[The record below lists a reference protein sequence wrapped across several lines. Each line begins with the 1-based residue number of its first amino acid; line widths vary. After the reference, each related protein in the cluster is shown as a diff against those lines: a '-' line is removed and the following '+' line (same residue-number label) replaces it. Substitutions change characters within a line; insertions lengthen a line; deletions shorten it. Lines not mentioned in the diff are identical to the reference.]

1 MTKSKIKLTSEF
13 AIKFQEIM
21 GSDNSLY
28 VDGIRNSR
36 IYRSDEFE
44 LFSDFSHHSTIT
56 IDNNSIKN
64 LKNESKKFDFIVADL
79 AIRPNSIPWNGKYKL
94 KENWAHILELQS
106 ILTDNGYALV
116 WAEPSFWFRSNKR
129 LIKILN
135 DNNFHLSAVINPP
148 EESLLSFNSRTK
160 FRPNILLF
168 SSQKVEKV
176 FIAELTDT
184 QRVSNIISN
193 FQQRKSGTTLK
204 QGLYT
209 DINKFV
215 SFENFKVKDQIK
227 NLKTNYEDYI
237 EYKLSDLSKKIIIGK
252 HKEKLLGM
260 TNAIYLPKIGKSK
273 IICNPKSATLNSQN
287 YFQIQLDA
295 SIVINK
301 YAALFFESE
310 LGNKIR
316 DSLFLGTTIATITRK
331 SLETAILIIPNLKEQ
346 QLIIDTNEKLERL
359 KNEVDVISN
368 ELSINLKNANVLQDK
383 IENTLVELSAF
394 TNSDKVMAVIR
405 KGESKIREFKQT
417 LSLDI
422 KTQTKEKYIE
432 KAVLKTI
439 AAFLNTDG
447 GTLLIGVEDSGEI
460 LGIEREVMKLHK
472 NIIDNFLIHYKN
484 RVKNVIGEGFYP
496 FINSKIVE
504 VDHKKILMVKCE
516 KSKSPCFINENDFF
530 VRTNPATDKLEG
542 PKLVQYIEVHFK

>member
-21 GSDNSLY
+21 ELDNSLY
-28 VDGIRNSR
+28 VDGFRNSR
-36 IYRSDEFE
+36 INRSDEFE
-44 LFSDFSHHSTIT
+44 LFNDYCHHSTVSIAN
-56 IDNNSIKN
+56 DSIKN
-64 LKNESKKFDFIVADL
+64 IINESKKFDFIVADF

-148 EESLLSFNSRTK
+148 EEPLLSNPRTK
-160 FRPNILLF
+160 IRPNILIF

-193 FQQRKSGTTLK
+193 FKQRISGTTLK

-227 NLKTNYEDYI
+227 NLKTNYEDYV
-237 EYKLSDLSKKIIIGK
+237 EYKLSDISKKIIIGK
-252 HKEKLLGM
+252 HKEKLLEM
-260 TNAIYLPKIGKSK
+260 TNALYLPKIGKSK
-273 IICNPKSATLNSQN
+273 IICNPKNATLKSQN

-368 ELSINLKNANVLQDK
+368 ELSINLKNAYVLQDK

-417 LSLDI
+417 FSLDI
-422 KTQTKEKYIE
+422 KTLTKAKYLE
-432 KAVLKTI
+432 KAVFKTI

-447 GTLLIGVEDSGEI
+447 GILL
-460 LGIEREVMKLHK
+460 
-472 NIIDNFLIHYKN
+472 
-484 RVKNVIGEGFYP
+484 
-496 FINSKIVE
+496 
-504 VDHKKILMVKCE
+504 
-516 KSKSPCFINENDFF
+516 
-530 VRTNPATDKLEG
+530 
-542 PKLVQYIEVHFK
+542 

>member
-135 DNNFHLSAVINPP
+135 DINFHLSAVINPP

-227 NLKTNYEDYI
+227 NLKTNYEDYV

-273 IICNPKSATLNSQN
+273 IICNPKNATLKSQN

>member
-135 DNNFHLSAVINPP
+135 DINFHLSAVINPP

-227 NLKTNYEDYI
+227 NLKTNYEDYV

-316 DSLFLGTTIATITRK
+316 DSLFLGTTISTITRK

>member
-1 MTKSKIKLTSEF
+1 VTKSKIKLTSEF

-21 GSDNSLY
+21 GLDNSLY

-36 IYRSDEFE
+36 IYCSDEFE
-44 LFSDFSHHSTIT
+44 LFNEFSHQSTVS

-64 LKNESKKFDFIVADL
+64 IKNESKKFNFIVADL
-79 AIRPNSIPWNGKYKL
+79 RISPNMVLWDGKYKL
-94 KENWAHILELQS
+94 KENWAHILGFQS
-106 ILTDNGYALV
+106 ILTENGYALV
-116 WAEPSFWFRSNKR
+116 WAEPSYWFRSNKR

-148 EESLLSFNSRTK
+148 EEPLLSNPRTK

-168 SSQKVEKV
+168 SSMKVEKV

-193 FQQRKSGTTLK
+193 FKQRISGATLK

-237 EYKLSDLSKKIIIGK
+237 EYKLSDISKKIIIGK
-252 HKEKLLGM
+252 HKEKLLEM
-260 TNAIYLPKIGKSK
+260 TNALYLPKIGKSK
-273 IICNPKSATLNSQN
+273 IICNPKNATLKSQN

-368 ELSINLKNANVLQDK
+368 ELSINLKNAYVLQDK

-417 LSLDI
+417 FSLDI
-422 KTQTKEKYIE
+422 KTLTKAKYLE
-432 KAVLKTI
+432 KAVFKTI

-447 GTLLIGVEDSGEI
+447 GILL
-460 LGIEREVMKLHK
+460 
-472 NIIDNFLIHYKN
+472 
-484 RVKNVIGEGFYP
+484 
-496 FINSKIVE
+496 
-504 VDHKKILMVKCE
+504 
-516 KSKSPCFINENDFF
+516 
-530 VRTNPATDKLEG
+530 
-542 PKLVQYIEVHFK
+542 

>member
-1 MTKSKIKLTSEF
+1 M
-13 AIKFQEIM
+13 
-21 GSDNSLY
+21 
-28 VDGIRNSR
+28 
-36 IYRSDEFE
+36 
-44 LFSDFSHHSTIT
+44 
-56 IDNNSIKN
+56 
-64 LKNESKKFDFIVADL
+64 
-79 AIRPNSIPWNGKYKL
+79 
-94 KENWAHILELQS
+94 
-106 ILTDNGYALV
+106 
-116 WAEPSFWFRSNKR
+116 
-129 LIKILN
+129 
-135 DNNFHLSAVINPP
+135 
-148 EESLLSFNSRTK
+148 
-160 FRPNILLF
+160 
-168 SSQKVEKV
+168 
-176 FIAELTDT
+176 
-184 QRVSNIISN
+184 
-193 FQQRKSGTTLK
+193 
-204 QGLYT
+204 
-209 DINKFV
+209 
-215 SFENFKVKDQIK
+215 
-227 NLKTNYEDYI
+227 
-237 EYKLSDLSKKIIIGK
+237 SDLSKKIIIGK